1 MRANA
6 KIIAIEGI
14 DGSGKSIQSRLL
26 AAKLQADN
34 LQVAEFSFPNYDS
47 PTGAKIADY
56 LNGKLGDVETFN
68 AYEAAEL
75 FTLDRVAVKAEIK
88 AAVQTND
95 IVVMN
100 RYVISNL
107 AHQGYKITDETQRL
121 AFYNMI
127 LSNEHGVH
135 GLPPA
140 DFNIILHV
148 PTNIAQTLIDKKQDR
163 TYLEGKKHDEHE
175 GSISHL
181 NGAAGAYTEL
191 ANWLPKARVITI
203 NCAPHGELLKVREI
217 TDSIYLKIKPLL
229 N

>member
-88 AAVQTND
+88 D
-95 IVVMN
+95 RKSVV
-100 RYVISNL
+100 
-107 AHQGYKITDETQRL
+107 
-121 AFYNMI
+121 
-127 LSNEHGVH
+127 
-135 GLPPA
+135 
-140 DFNIILHV
+140 
-148 PTNIAQTLIDKKQDR
+148 
-163 TYLEGKKHDEHE
+163 
-175 GSISHL
+175 
-181 NGAAGAYTEL
+181 
-191 ANWLPKARVITI
+191 
-203 NCAPHGELLKVREI
+203 
-217 TDSIYLKIKPLL
+217 
-229 N
+229 